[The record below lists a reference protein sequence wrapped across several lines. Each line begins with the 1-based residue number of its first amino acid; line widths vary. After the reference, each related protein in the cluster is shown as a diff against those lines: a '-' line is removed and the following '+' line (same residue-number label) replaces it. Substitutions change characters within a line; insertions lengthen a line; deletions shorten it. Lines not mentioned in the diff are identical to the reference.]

1 MDNAILI
8 ISHTEKIASGIKELL
23 SGFAPNVPVYAYGGT
38 EDGRLGTNYKYI
50 KNNVSRLEHSNFL
63 SFYDLGSSKMGLKL
77 LKKVMKKFNKEI
89 MIFDVAMVE
98 GCFFSAF
105 SLENN
110 GDLNT
115 LVLELERF
123 KVNK

>member
-1 MDNAILI
+1 MVNAILV

-23 SGFAPNVPVYAYGGT
+23 SGFAPNVPVYAFGGT
-38 EDGRLGTNYKYI
+38 EDGRLGTNYEDI

-63 SFYDLGSSKMGLKL
+63 SFYDLGSSKIGLKL
-77 LKKVMKKFNKEI
+77 LKEEMKKLNKEI
-89 MIFDVAMVE
+89 MVFDVAMVE

-110 GDLNT
+110 VDLDT
-115 LVLELERF
+115 LVLELEKF